1 MLTFQNVFQV
11 NYERGTAKTSDEK
24 GTRFTTMPQIETRS
38 VPQVRVGDIGH
49 AM

>member
-11 NYERGTAKTSDEK
+11 NSERGTAKTSDEK
-24 GTRFTTMPQIETRS
+24 GTRFVTVPQIEMSS